1 MYVNIKM
8 ISVETIP
15 GMRGGEIKGSHQG
28 GEFTYDIF
36 DTLKEFF

>member
-1 MYVNIKM
+1 MYINGKI

-15 GMRGGEIKGSHQG
+15 GLGQGEWIKENGGE

-36 DTLKEFF
+36 